1 MIAIWHTLLRLLGS
15 FRVQALVGGGALA
28 LCFGLFGVWYFLIR
42 KQPPTCSGDFDLV
55 VVGAEIIDGLGGPPY
70 KSDIGIRNKRIACI
84 GTADPTQ
91 ARQVIDGNGLEVAPG
106 FIDVHTHVERNV
118 PTSAAPFLARNFIR
132 QGVTTIVTG
141 NCGRSFLD
149 LGKAFRL
156 LERNGAQV
164 NVASLVGH
172 NTIRL
177 HVMKESARAPT
188 RTQMNEMKA
197 LVRAAMRDGAI
208 GLSTGLEYIPG
219 AFSKTDEIMDLAR
232 TVKEA
237 NGLYASH
244 IRNEGTNGAA
254 AIREVL
260 SIGRSTQIH
269 VHISHFK
276 AQGPNQWGSART
288 RLNLI
293 KSAQQEG
300 VVASLDQYP
309 YTASST
315 SIAVLVPSWIS
326 EGGQGA
332 MRQKLSDPA
341 TRKQLRT
348 EMLDQLRSS
357 GWKDYSFAR
366 VSYCGFNHTLVG
378 LTIPEIAQTRGEV
391 QPVKGPTKFT
401 QTRFDRTRIANS
413 LDSKSDL
420 ERQADTVIELFS
432 HGDAQMVF
440 FNMSDD
446 DVETIMK
453 DPEVMFGSDSGVREE
468 SSVAL
473 PHPRGLGTFP
483 RILGRYARD
492 AQLFSMEGAVRR
504 MTSLP
509 ARTFG
514 LSDRGVIRQ
523 GYWADLVIFDRNNII
538 DTATYEKPLNNPA
551 GVYYVIVNGSIALD
565 PSGITRALPGMVI
578 RKSDQ
583 VSRTTQGRLS
593 KDINAK
599 QRG

>member
-1 MIAIWHTLLRLLGS
+1 MRLLVSAVAVVLG
-15 FRVQALVGGGALA
+15 
-28 LCFGLFGVWYFLIR
+28 FGLFGVWYFLVR
-42 KQPPTCSGDFDLV
+42 KQLPTCSGDFDLV
-55 VVGAEIIDGLGGPPY
+55 VVGAEIIDGLGGPPF
-70 KSDIGIRNKRIACI
+70 KADIGIRNKHIACI
-84 GTADPTQ
+84 GTVDLTRASK
-91 ARQVIDGNGLEVAPG
+91 VIDGSGLDAAPG

-118 PTSAAPFLARNFIR
+118 PASSAPFLAPNFIR

-149 LGKAFRL
+149 IGKAFRQ
-156 LERNGAQV
+156 LETNRAQV
-164 NVASLVGH
+164 NVASFVGH

-177 HVMKESARAPT
+177 HVMKESAAAPT
-188 RTQMNEMKA
+188 QEQMSEMKM
-197 LVRAAMRDGAI
+197 LVRAAMRDGAL
-208 GLSTGLEYIPG
+208 GLSTGLEYVPG
-219 AFSKTDEIMDLAR
+219 AFSRTDELVDLAK
-232 TVKEA
+232 TVAES
-237 NGLYASH
+237 NGIYVSH
-244 IRNEGTNGAA
+244 IRDEGAKGEA
-254 AIREVL
+254 AILEAL
-260 SIGRSTQIH
+260 SIGERAAIH

-276 AQGPNQWGSART
+276 AQGPNQWGTAQL
-288 RLNLI
+288 RLGLV
-293 KSAQQEG
+293 KSAQQKG
-300 VVASLDQYP
+300 VVVSLDQYP

-315 SIAVLVPSWIS
+315 TIGVLLPAWLS
-326 EGGQGA
+326 EGGLNSVK
-332 MRQKLSDPA
+332 QKLSEP
-341 TRKQLRT
+341 TIRKQVRN
-348 EMLDQLRSS
+348 EMLDQLRIS

-366 VSYCGFNHTLVG
+366 VSYYGSDRSLVG
-378 LTIPEIAQTRGEV
+378 LTIPEITRTRETL
-391 QPVKGPTKFT
+391 PSVKGAPKVTPA
-401 QTRFDRTRIANS
+401 RFDPAAKRNDNES
-413 LDSKSDL
+413 EL
-420 ERQADTVIELFS
+420 ERQADTVIDLFS
-432 HGDAQMVF
+432 HGEAQMVF
-440 FNMSDD
+440 FNMNEE

-468 SSVAL
+468 STLAL

-492 AQLFSMEGAVRR
+492 AHLFSMEEAVRR

-578 RKSDQ
+578 RKGDLNE
-583 VSRTTQGRLS
+583 VNSRTEGRFS
-593 KDINAK
+593 QDSNAK